1 MKKPTPQRITDFIEN
16 EPSKLSR
23 EISAEEIKPLTP
35 LITEFLQSI
44 THQAPGTQTVYA
56 RTLRHLVQ
64 WIEQKPGGAEGFKP
78 ELLTSTA
85 LTLFLE
91 ELAAQGYSLSHRARI
106 KAVASR
112 FSRWLMEEKSLLSR
126 NPARAV
132 ALPTQQ
138 LLAPREL
145 SPDQRY
151 VLRSL
156 AERAGDARTL
166 AIFSLGY
173 WAGCRISDVAHLKI
187 QDAHIGPKIGW
198 MTVGFKGGKQR
209 DLDLIND
216 VRKPLFDYLTQ
227 ERRETVSPYVFLSQR
242 HERLTESG
250 LHQWFRTLKKQAR
263 KEEWELVQDITFHDL
278 RHDFAHRARA
288 SGWSLEEIAYYLGHV
303 TARGLPAIQTTVRY
317 TQVSREQV
325 KNKLRLLQG

>member
-1 MKKPTPQRITDFIEN
+1 MTG
-16 EPSKLSR
+16 
-23 EISAEEIKPLTP
+23 EIKPLTP
-35 LITEFLQSI
+35 LATEFLQSI
-44 THQAPGTQTVYA
+44 THQAPGTQIIYA
-56 RTLRHLVQ
+56 RTLRQLTQ
-64 WIEQKPGGAEGFKP
+64 WIEQRPGGSDGFRP

-85 LTLFLE
+85 LTLYLE
-91 ELAAQGYSLSHRARI
+91 ELAAQGYSLSHRTRI
-106 KAVASR
+106 KAVVSR
-112 FSRWLMEEKSLLSR
+112 FSRWLVEEKSLLAR

-132 ALPTQQ
+132 VLPTQQ

-156 AERAGDARTL
+156 AERAGNARTRAL
-166 AIFSLGY
+166 FSLGY
-173 WAGCRISDVAHLKI
+173 WAGCRISDVAHLKV
-187 QDAHIGPKIGW
+187 QDAHIGPKVGW

-209 DLDLIND
+209 EIDLVNE
-216 VRKPLFDYLTQ
+216 VRKPLFEYMTQ
-227 ERRETVSPYVFLSQR
+227 ERRETLSPYVFLSQR

-263 KEEWELVQDITFHDL
+263 KEEWEMVQDITFHDL
-278 RHDFAHRARA
+278 RHDFAYRARA

-325 KNKLRLLQG
+325 KNKLRLLRG

>member
-1 MKKPTPQRITDFIEN
+1 MKTPASQPIEASRGN
-16 EPSKLSR
+16 DPPKLSR
-23 EISAEEIKPLTP
+23 EILTDEIKPLTP
-35 LITEFLQSI
+35 LATEFLQNI
-44 THQAPGTQTVYA
+44 THQASATQIIYA
-56 RTLRHLVQ
+56 RTLRQLTQ

-78 ELLTSTA
+78 ELLTSSA

-112 FSRWLMEEKSLLSR
+112 FARWLMEEKSLLSR

-132 ALPTQQ
+132 VLPTQQ

-145 SPDQRY
+145 SSDQRY

-156 AERAGDARTL
+156 AERNGNARTL
-166 AIFSLGY
+166 ALFSLGY
-173 WAGCRISDVAHLKI
+173 WAGCRISDVAHLKV
-187 QDAHIGPKIGW
+187 QDTHIGPKVGW

-209 DLDLIND
+209 DIDLVNE
-216 VRKPLFDYLTQ
+216 VRKPLFEYMTQ
-227 ERRETVSPYVFLSQR
+227 QRRETLSPYMFLSQR

-263 KEEWELVQDITFHDL
+263 KEEWELIEDITFHDL

-288 SGWSLEEIAYYLGHV
+288 SGWNLEEIAYYLGHV
-303 TARGLPAIQTTVRY
+303 TARGLPAIQTTARY
-317 TQVSREQV
+317 TQVSREHV
-325 KNKLRLLQG
+325 KNKLRLLRG

>member
-1 MKKPTPQRITDFIEN
+1 MKTPASQPHTTPIGN
-16 EPSKLSR
+16 ETSELSR
-23 EISAEEIKPLTP
+23 EIPDNEIQPLTP
-35 LITEFLQSI
+35 LATEFLQSI
-44 THQAPGTQTVYA
+44 THQAPGTQIVYA
-56 RTLRHLVQ
+56 RTLRQLTK
-64 WIEQKPGGAEGFKP
+64 WIEQKPGGAEGFRP

-85 LTLFLE
+85 LMLYLE

-112 FSRWLMEEKSLLSR
+112 FSRWLMEEKALISR

-132 ALPTQQ
+132 ILPVQQ

-173 WAGCRISDVAHLKI
+173 WAGCRISDVAHLKV

-209 DLDLIND
+209 ELDVVNE
-216 VRKPLFDYLTQ
+216 VRKPLFEYMTL
-227 ERRETVSPYVFLSQR
+227 ERRETLSPYVFLSQR

-325 KNKLRLLQG
+325 KNKLRLLRG